1 MGGRNRRFHLR
12 ETNWLFSLALII
24 RYFGNRLFSM
34 KNNVSPDDLKVF
46 LTVLTE
52 GGFRAAAGRLGVA
65 PSKVSTTIARLEQQL
80 GLPLLLRT
88 TRSVRATEQ
97 GQALAERVAPLLSE
111 VNAVV
116 METASSKNLVRGR
129 LKLNVPGAVM
139 PDILP
144 PLLSDFQHRHPA
156 VEVELVVENGLVDII
171 AAGCDAGIRYG
182 AYLEKDMISTR
193 VGPRVQQVAL
203 AASPGYL
210 AEREHPRTP
219 ADLLRHDAI
228 RYRLLSGRLLPWVLK
243 DGDQTVEVEAITR
256 LTLSVNALNTGLAFA
271 RSGLGI
277 IGAFRSWLETDFADG
292 TLVPV
297 LQDHWTEQDGP
308 RLYYPSRHASAPLR
322 AFIETCQSS
331 SRQNCGLYPDI

>member
-1 MGGRNRRFHLR
+1 
-12 ETNWLFSLALII
+12 
-24 RYFGNRLFSM
+24 M
-34 KNNVSPDDLKVF
+34 KNNVSPDDLSVF
-46 LTVLTE
+46 LAVLAE

-65 PSKVSTTIARLEQQL
+65 PSKVSTTISRLEEKL
-80 GLPLLLRT
+80 GVPLLLRT

-111 VNAVV
+111 VNAAV
-116 METASSKNLVRGR
+116 METASSSDLVRGR

-144 PLLSDFQHRHPA
+144 PLLGDFQRRHPA
-156 VEVELVVENGLVDII
+156 VEVEVVVENGLVDII

-182 AYLEKDMISTR
+182 AYLEKDMISIR

-210 AEREHPRTP
+210 AGRDHPRAP

-228 RYRLLSGRLLPWVLK
+228 RYRLPSGQLLPWVLK
-243 DGDQTVEVEAITR
+243 DGDQTIEVEATTR

-271 RSGLGI
+271 RNGLGI
-277 IGAFRSWLETDFADG
+277 IGAFRSWLEGDFADG

-297 LQDHWTEQDGP
+297 LQDCWTERDGP
-308 RLYYPSRHASAPLR
+308 HLYYPSRNASAPLR
-322 AFIETCQSS
+322 AFIETCRNSVM
-331 SRQNCGLYPDI
+331 RN

>member
-1 MGGRNRRFHLR
+1 
-12 ETNWLFSLALII
+12 
-24 RYFGNRLFSM
+24 M
-34 KNNVSPDDLKVF
+34 KNNVSPDDLQVF
-46 LTVLTE
+46 LAVLAE
-52 GGFRAAAGRLGVA
+52 GGFRAAAERLGVA
-65 PSKVSTTIARLEQQL
+65 PSKVSTTISRIEEKL
-80 GLPLLLRT
+80 GVALLLRT

-97 GQALAERVAPLLSE
+97 GQLLAERVAPLLSE
-111 VNAVV
+111 VNAAV
-116 METASSKNLVRGR
+116 METASSKGLVRGR

-182 AYLEKDMISTR
+182 AHLEKDMISIR
-193 VGPRVQQVAL
+193 IGPRVQQVAL

-219 ADLLRHDAI
+219 ADLLSHDAI

-243 DGDQTVEVEAITR
+243 DGDQTIDVEAVTR
-256 LTLSVNALNTGLAFA
+256 LTLSVNALNTGLTFA
-271 RSGLGI
+271 RNGLGI
-277 IGAFRSWLETDFADG
+277 IGAFRSWLESDFAGG

-297 LQDHWTEQDGP
+297 LPDFWSEQDGP
-308 RLYYPSRHASAPLR
+308 HLYYPSRSASAPLR
-322 AFIETCQSS
+322 ALIDFCRNS
-331 SRQNCGLYPDI
+331 SRQNCRLPPDI